1 MEEYLSEGRSHT
13 GLSIRQL
20 HKGCKVLM
28 VTPYIIYV
36 SWIITDIKDTL
47 TARAGSV
54 WRVT

>member
-1 MEEYLSEGRSHT
+1 MEEYFSEGRSHT
-13 GLSIRQL
+13 DLSIRQL

-47 TARAGSV
+47 TASAGSV